1 MQQAA
6 TVMSWRS
13 DGERVLAEL
22 DMSRLSEQRAR
33 RAVAVLRRVVA
44 AQGAEGGRG
53 ERPER
58 RRRPRGRG

>member
-6 TVMSWRS
+6 TVMSWRLE
-13 DGERVLAEL
+13 GERVLAEL

-53 ERPER
+53 GQPER
-58 RRRPRGRG
+58 GRRPRGRS

>member
-33 RAVAVLRRVVA
+33 RAVAVLRMVVA
-44 AQGAEGGRG
+44 AQSGEGGRG
-53 ERPER
+53 EQPER
-58 RRRPRGRG
+58 RRRPRGRC